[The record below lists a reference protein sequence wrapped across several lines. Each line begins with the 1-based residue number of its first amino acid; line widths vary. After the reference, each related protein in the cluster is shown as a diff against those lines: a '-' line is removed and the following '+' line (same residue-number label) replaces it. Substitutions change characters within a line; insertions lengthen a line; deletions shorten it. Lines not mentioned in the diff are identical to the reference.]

1 MTLNLEYGIKVQD
14 KIIVQRGESGTNKRK
29 ITKKYT
35 GVIMQVEKKSRG
47 NLQSKHN
54 NCIVWEISIAQAIF
68 LQETKIY
75 N

>member
-35 GVIMQVEKKSRG
+35 GVIMQVEKSLG
-47 NLQSKHN
+47 AICNQN
-54 NCIVWEISIAQAIF
+54 IIIVIVWEISIAQAIF